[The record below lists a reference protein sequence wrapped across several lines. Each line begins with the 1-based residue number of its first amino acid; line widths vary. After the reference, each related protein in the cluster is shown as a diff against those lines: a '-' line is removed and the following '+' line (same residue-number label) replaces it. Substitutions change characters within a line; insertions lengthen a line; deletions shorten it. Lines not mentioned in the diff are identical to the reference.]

1 MQVAL
6 MKVKELVV
14 SGAIGLLL
22 LTGWSCVTV
31 KVSLWEEPAP
41 LKEKVV
47 SGDAPDK
54 ILLLD
59 VSGLIFEGPR
69 RPWFSLAGVV
79 DPGRVKEELDKAAT
93 DRRIKAIVLRINSP
107 GGTVSASDM
116 IYHEIATFKKEHKLP
131 VVACLMGLAASG
143 GYYVAQAAD
152 VIVAHP
158 TGLTGSI
165 GVVAMKLNVKG
176 LMEKAGVDS
185 DVVKS
190 GEWKDFWSPFRP
202 ASSAEKRLMQEIIDD
217 FYRRFLTVVAQ
228 GRGLGPP
235 TVKKLADGR
244 VFTAAHAKELGLV
257 DRLGYLDDAIE
268 LAKAR
273 AGLEK
278 AKVVL
283 YYRPGTYRPSI
294 YSWLP
299 ELLPVG
305 PQFLYLW
312 WPENFQ

>member
-1 MQVAL
+1 
-6 MKVKELVV
+6 MKIKELPLLL
-14 SGAIGLLL
+14 AGLLL
-22 LTGWSCVTV
+22 IVSCGCITV
-31 KVSLWEEPAP
+31 KVSLLEEPGP

-47 SGDAPDK
+47 SGYARDK

-59 VSGLIFEGPR
+59 VSGLIMEGPR
-69 RPWFSLAGVV
+69 RPWFSLAGIV
-79 DPGRVKEELDKAAT
+79 DPGRVKEELDKAAS

-116 IYHEIATFKKEHKLP
+116 IHHEIVAFKKEHNLP

-152 VIVAHP
+152 AIVAHP
-158 TGLTGSI
+158 TGITGSI

-176 LMEKAGVDS
+176 LMEKVGVDS

-202 ASSAEKRLMQEIIDD
+202 ASPQEKRMMQEIIED
-217 FYRRFLTVVAQ
+217 FYRRFLTVVAR
-228 GRGLGPP
+228 GRGLPHGQ
-235 TVKKLADGR
+235 VKTLADGR
-244 VFTAAHAKELGLV
+244 IYTAEQAKDLGLV

-268 LAKAR
+268 LAKAK
-273 AGLEK
+273 AGIEE
-278 AKVVL
+278 ARVVV
-283 YYRPGTYRPSI
+283 YHRPGSYRPTI
-294 YSWLP
+294 YSLAP
-299 ELLPVG
+299 ELLPAG

-312 WPENFQ
+312 WPGDIH